1 MCPSVLSYLCLG
13 GPILSRRTL
22 QKGGGGPSSERGRGR
37 RESGRDKPLLRTRTG
52 HRVRHLQE
60 LGEDVDP
67 AQRLQEEGL
76 DLGVVG
82 LSRG

>member
-1 MCPSVLSYLCLG
+1 MLSQ
-13 GPILSRRTL
+13 RTL
-22 QKGGGGPSSERGRGR
+22 REGGGGPRSERGRGR
-37 RESGRDKPLLRTRTG
+37 RESGRDKPLLRTRTS
-52 HRVRHLQE
+52 HRARHLQE
-60 LGEDVDP
+60 LGEEDVDP